1 MALLGNYCLVSVQ
14 SFEAQQIPLELST
27 ITVNKKKTV
36 STERERERERERCM
50 CHFTYRIESM
60 AINFPVAN
68 LGALDGVVE
77 FSTEPL
83 DNSSNLG
90 ISMEDYIKH

>member
-14 SFEAQQIPLELST
+14 SFEAQQIPRVICHNGKREKDSQT
-27 ITVNKKKTV
+27 DTN
-36 STERERERERERCM
+36 RERERERE
-50 CHFTYRIESM
+50 
-60 AINFPVAN
+60 INFLVAN

-77 FSTEPL
+77 FSTEPS